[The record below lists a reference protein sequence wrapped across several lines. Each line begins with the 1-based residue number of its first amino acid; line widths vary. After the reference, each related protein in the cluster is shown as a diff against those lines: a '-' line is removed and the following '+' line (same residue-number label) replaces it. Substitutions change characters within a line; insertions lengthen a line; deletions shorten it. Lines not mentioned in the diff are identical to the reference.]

1 MTPRA
6 ARRSF
11 VLGLV
16 AAGLA
21 PSVAAAKTAAR
32 AELLM
37 FERDGCP
44 WCLRWHQEVGVGY
57 PKSEEGQRA
66 PLRVLR
72 DAAPDKIG
80 ASLKSPVTMA
90 PTFVLIAE
98 GREVGRIV
106 GYPGAEF
113 FYGLLDEL
121 MKKLDRGAVLPHLSV
136 SKLS

>member
-1 MTPRA
+1 MTLRA
-6 ARRSF
+6 ARRS
-11 VLGLV
+11 VLLGLV

-21 PSVAAAKTAAR
+21 PSATFAEPAAR

-44 WCLRWHQEVGVGY
+44 WCLRWHQEVGAGY
-57 PKSEEGQRA
+57 PKSDEGQRA
-66 PLRVLR
+66 PLRVLH
-72 DAAPDKIG
+72 DASSAAVG
-80 ASLKSPVTMA
+80 VSLKAPVTMA
-90 PTFVLIAE
+90 PTFVLVAQ

-121 MKKLDRGAVLPHLSV
+121 MKKLDRAAAAPAPSV
-136 SKLS
+136 SKL

>member
-11 VLGLV
+11 VLGLA

-21 PSVAAAKTAAR
+21 PALAGAEPVR
-32 AELLM
+32 AELVM

-44 WCLRWHQEVGVGY
+44 WCQRWHQEVGVGY
-57 PKSEEGQRA
+57 PKSDEGQRA

-72 DAAPDKIG
+72 DPAPSAVR
-80 ASLKSPVTMA
+80 ASLKAPLTMA
-90 PTFVLIAE
+90 PTFVLVAG

-106 GYPGAEF
+106 GYPGADF
-113 FYGLLDEL
+113 FYGLVGEL
-121 MKKLDRGAVLPHLSV
+121 LKKLDRTAAFPQTSL
-136 SKLS
+136 SKL

>member
-1 MTPRA
+1 MMRRI
-6 ARRSF
+6 ARRSLL
-11 VLGLV
+11 LGLA
-16 AAGLA
+16 AAGFV
-21 PSVAAAKTAAR
+21 PAAAGVKAAAR

-44 WCLRWHQEVGVGY
+44 WCLRWHQEVGAGY

-72 DAAPDKIG
+72 DVAPAAVG
-80 ASLKSPVTMA
+80 ASLKAPVTMA
-90 PTFVLIAE
+90 PTFVLVSE

-121 MKKLDRGAVLPHLSV
+121 MKKLDRAAAAAHLSAPN
-136 SKLS
+136 L

>member
-1 MTPRA
+1 MSPRA

-11 VLGLV
+11 LL
-16 AAGLA
+16 ALAGLA
-21 PSVAAAKTAAR
+21 AFVPEARAAGEAAR
-32 AELLM
+32 AELVM

-57 PKSEEGQRA
+57 PKSEEGLRA

-72 DAAPDKIG
+72 SIDPTAIG
-80 ASLKSPVTMA
+80 ATLKAPVTMA
-90 PTFVLIAE
+90 PTFVLVSG

-106 GYPGAEF
+106 GYPGADF

-121 MKKLDRGAVLPHLSV
+121 LKKLDRSAAMQPLV
-136 SKLS
+136 STL